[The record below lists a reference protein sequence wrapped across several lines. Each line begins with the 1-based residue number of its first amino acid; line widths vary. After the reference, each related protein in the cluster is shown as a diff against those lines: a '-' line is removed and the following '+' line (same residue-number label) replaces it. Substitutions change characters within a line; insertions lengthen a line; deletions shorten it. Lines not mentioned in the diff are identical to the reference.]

1 MTRGASRDTS
11 TDPVAD
17 EGGTTLS
24 DPIAEHHPA
33 LAGEVE
39 SRLIK
44 ALGRAGCPHGRTEEL
59 REAVSNFV
67 AHEKARQR
75 EPEAVLRALRDHVW
89 RGAFFHTEHPAFP
102 ALVAHVFRVA
112 SEEYDREG

>member
-1 MTRGASRDTS
+1 M
-11 TDPVAD
+11 
-17 EGGTTLS
+17 
-24 DPIAEHHPA
+24 
-33 LAGEVE
+33 VE
-39 SRLIK
+39 SRLIQ
-44 ALGRAGCPHGRTEEL
+44 ALGRAGSPHGRTDEL

-67 AHEKARQR
+67 AHEKAQQR

-102 ALVAHVFRVA
+102 ALVAHVFRMA